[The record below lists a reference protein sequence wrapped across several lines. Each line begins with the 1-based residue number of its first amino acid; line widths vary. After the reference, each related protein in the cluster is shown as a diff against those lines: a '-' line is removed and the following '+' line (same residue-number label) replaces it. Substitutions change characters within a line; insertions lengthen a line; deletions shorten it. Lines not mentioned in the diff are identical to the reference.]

1 MPAVPWHP
9 LRAPLAWDCAPRR
22 PVATWQFP
30 RDCAERLLVH
40 GVPDD
45 DLLHSARCQPPR
57 MFGQPD
63 QHHGSCVRG
72 WSFGGEKQNCQRKL
86 TLGPNLPAARFPGMP
101 SVRWG
106 KTHACPCAV
115 QHSCTCAQTEPRRNS
130 HSAHMCSGN
139 METRTVTLWG
149 GQRTD
154 SSLHDTT
161 ITPRSE
167 RAKVR
172 THAACSNQWALLSGT
187 QCKYGCIDL
196 SIDMCVC
203 VYR

>member
-1 MPAVPWHP
+1 MMWRPGVDIFNRSRPRRIVKSIRPLTCSVQTRYCTKETSIRGLMQVAWPNFQNPAQGVLRRRTNAWPCLFQIQRSPMVLPAVPWHP

-63 QHHGSCVRG
+63 QHHGSGVRG
-72 WSFGGEKQNCQRKL
+72 WCCGGEKQNCQRKL

-115 QHSCTCAQTEPRRNS
+115 QHSCTCAQT
-130 HSAHMCSGN
+130 
-139 METRTVTLWG
+139 
-149 GQRTD
+149 
-154 SSLHDTT
+154 
-161 ITPRSE
+161 
-167 RAKVR
+167 
-172 THAACSNQWALLSGT
+172 
-187 QCKYGCIDL
+187 
-196 SIDMCVC
+196 
-203 VYR
+203 

>member
-1 MPAVPWHP
+1 MQVARPNFQNPAQGVLRRRTNAWPCLFQIQRSPMVLPAVPWHP

-72 WSFGGEKQNCQRKL
+72 WSFGGEKQNCQRTL

-106 KTHACPCAV
+106 RHTHA
-115 QHSCTCAQTEPRRNS
+115 H
-130 HSAHMCSGN
+130 
-139 METRTVTLWG
+139 
-149 GQRTD
+149 
-154 SSLHDTT
+154 
-161 ITPRSE
+161 
-167 RAKVR
+167 VR
-172 THAACSNQWALLSGT
+172 CNTHAHVHKHNQEKQSFRAHVFRQHGNT
-187 QCKYGCIDL
+187 HCNAVG
-196 SIDMCVC
+196 
-203 VYR
+203 RPTHR